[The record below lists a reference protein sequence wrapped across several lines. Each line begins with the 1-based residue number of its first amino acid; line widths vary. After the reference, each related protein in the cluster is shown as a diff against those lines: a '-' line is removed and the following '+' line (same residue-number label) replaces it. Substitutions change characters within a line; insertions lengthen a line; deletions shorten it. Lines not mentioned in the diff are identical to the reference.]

1 MHVLLAMSF
10 GFLPAQGIRCLPQGI
25 LGDRSVQAG
34 PAAMATMR
42 WQLSFTSDDG
52 VVWRGEHE
60 SVDDGIVWWGEHET
74 VDGQTFLPLRR
85 NRKMARWCGLSNA
98 DLSKSSWLEDMRL
111 LRAASV
117 KAVLDKAMAE
127 QGVAS
132 AEDVDMAKVPQVVS
146 LELPA
151 VGGAP
156 ARHMKVK
163 FECNARRKL
172 SIEATPENMV
182 YVAHAIKATIAD
194 SDAEKCEDQ
203 DTPDL
208 DLPSGVSMERK
219 RQRLVMRWTD
229 DDGRPRCKTK
239 QVQLTF
245 DSIREA
251 LQEFRDCTS
260 RSCLDDGRASLPSE
274 A

>member
-1 MHVLLAMSF
+1 
-10 GFLPAQGIRCLPQGI
+10 
-25 LGDRSVQAG
+25 
-34 PAAMATMR
+34 MATMR
-42 WQLSFTSDDG
+42 WQLSFQSDDG
-52 VVWRGEHE
+52 VIWR
-60 SVDDGIVWWGEHET
+60 GEHET

-85 NRKMARWCGLSNA
+85 DRKMARWCGLSYA
-98 DLSKSSWLEDMRL
+98 DLSKSSWFEDMR
-111 LRAASV
+111 RKRHASV
-117 KAVLDKAMAE
+117 KAVLGKAMAE

-132 AEDVDMAKVPQVVS
+132 AEDVDMAKLPAVVIM
-146 LELPA
+146 ELPA
-151 VGGAP
+151 VGDAP

-163 FECNARRKL
+163 FECNARRAL

-203 DTPDL
+203 DTPDF
-208 DLPSGVSMERK
+208 DLPSGVHMERK

-239 QVQLTF
+239 RVQHTS
-245 DSIREA
+245 DSIRQA
-251 LQEFRDCTS
+251 LQDFKDCTS
-260 RSCLDDGRASLPSE
+260 RSRLDDGRASLPID